1 MIRTIAASTALLL
14 LIAVSVTAGRL
25 GKDTKRIEAHGAER
39 VEVNI
44 DFAMGEITIDSED
57 QSDVAVIELDYDPR
71 QVDYDIEYVAR
82 NDQGFLDIESIQRRK
97 RDLDSEDNLLGVTLS
112 TRYPME
118 LVLDAGACDAEFDF
132 TGIPL
137 TDLDM
142 DIGAASGRIEFGRPN
157 PVRLERFDVDAGAS
171 SVEFE
176 SLGNANFEVF
186 NFSGGA
192 GSFDLDLRGEY
203 NGESRVMID
212 VGVGSAD
219 IIVPED
225 IPVRVEADRDGWLSS
240 VDFHGDD
247 LHQVEDDVYESEGFQ
262 DAQTRLIIEIDVGL
276 GSVDLY
282 WR

>member
-1 MIRTIAASTALLL
+1 MTKTIAASAALFLL
-14 LIAVSVTAGRL
+14 TAVSVSAGRME
-25 GKDTKRIEAHGAER
+25 KDTKRIEAHGVET

-44 DFAMGEITIDSED
+44 DFAIGEITLLPKD

-71 QVDYDIEYVAR
+71 QFDYDIEYVAR
-82 NDQGFLDIESIQRRK
+82 NDRGFLDIESMQRRK
-97 RDLDSEDNLLGVTLS
+97 RDLDSEDNLLEVTLS

-118 LVLDAGACDAEFDF
+118 LVLDVGACDAEFDF

-137 TDLDM
+137 TDISM
-142 DIGAASGRIEFGRPN
+142 DIGAASGTIEFAEPN

-192 GSFDLDLRGEY
+192 GSFDLDLRGKYE
-203 NGESRVMID
+203 GESRVMID

-219 IIVPED
+219 IIVPEG

-247 LHQVEDDVYESEGFQ
+247 MEEVDDDVYETDDFE
-262 DAQTRLIIEIDVGL
+262 DAETRLIIEIDVGL